1 MKLYDTLTNQI
12 KPLAGEDG
20 RVSVY
25 VCGITPYDTTH
36 LGHAFLYVTFDVL
49 IRYLESTGYQVVY
62 TQNVTDIDDDILRKA
77 KELNMFY
84 LDLAER
90 ETNRFLSDLR
100 ALNVRMPDHYPHATQ
115 EIDGMVE
122 IISKL
127 IDKGHAYVRDGNV
140 YFDIDTYEGFG
151 QLSKL
156 SREEMIAIARERGG
170 NPDDP
175 LRDDPLD
182 FLLWQ
187 RSAEGEPAWDSPWS
201 KGRPGW
207 HIECSTMS
215 LKYLGASLT
224 IHGGGADLIFPH
236 HECERAQSECYTGI
250 SPFVKHWMHVG
261 MLRYQGEKMSKSLGN
276 LVLVDRLLQNY
287 SPDAVRLA
295 LISHHYQESWEYQD
309 SMIEEAEK
317 LAQKIRIAT
326 SRAPAHDAELQDT
339 YEFDL
344 FRQAMEDNLN
354 TPRAVEL
361 LRSLSEEIIQNDD
374 NNKACV
380 LRQIATTLGLT
391 LR

>member
-287 SPDAVRLA
+287 SPDAVRLV

-317 LAQKIRIAT
+317 LAQKIRIAA
-326 SRAPAHDAELQDT
+326 SRAPAHDAEFQDT

>member
-49 IRYLESTGYQVVY
+49 IRYLESTGYQVIY

-287 SPDAVRLA
+287 SPDAVRLV

>member
-36 LGHAFLYVTFDVL
+36 LGHAFLYITFDVL
-49 IRYLESTGYQVVY
+49 IRYLESTGYQVIY

-127 IDKGHAYVRDGNV
+127 IDRGHAYVRNGNV

-187 RSAEGEPAWDSPWS
+187 RSAEDEPAWDSPWS

-250 SPFVKHWMHVG
+250 SPFVKHWVHVG

-276 LVLVDRLLQNY
+276 LVLVDKLLQNY
-287 SPDAVRLA
+287 SPDAVRLV

-317 LAQKIRIAT
+317 LAQKIRIAA
-326 SRAPAHDAELQDT
+326 SRAPADNTELHDT
-339 YEFDL
+339 YEFEL

-354 TPRAVEL
+354 TPKAVEL

-374 NNKACV
+374 TNKACV

>member
-49 IRYLESTGYQVVY
+49 IRYLESTGYQVIY